1 MALRPLLLSA
11 VIGLASVFAFHS
23 PAAEARGYVSVSIG
37 HPPPPRHERYAHRP
51 GYAWVP
57 GRWISTG
64 YRHVWQPGHYVR
76 LRSAYRPAYYGG
88 GYRHVWQPGHYVRL
102 RSAYRPAYYGG
113 GYRHLPPR
121 RVIRHVGRP
130 YRPVYGPTR
139 PGYRVV
145 YRQPGWGW

>member
-11 VIGLASVFAFHS
+11 VIGLASVLAVHS

-64 YRHVWQPGHYVR
+64 YRH
-76 LRSAYRPAYYGG
+76 L
-88 GYRHVWQPGHYVRL
+88 WQPGHYVRL

-139 PGYRVV
+139 PGYGVV

>member
-11 VIGLASVFAFHS
+11 VIGLASVCALHS

-57 GRWISTG
+57 GRRIST
-64 YRHVWQPGHYVR
+64 
-76 LRSAYRPAYYGG
+76 
-88 GYRHVWQPGHYVRL
+88 
-102 RSAYRPAYYGG
+102 